1 MTSLPAEGRAPATRL
16 DAPAPAPRV
25 KVWDPV
31 VRLFHWTLALG
42 CIANLTVLR
51 EAEAAHRIVGYVV
64 VAALMVRLLW
74 GVIGSRH
81 ARFADFAPGPRRLVG
96 YLAAFI
102 RGREPRYLGHNPAGA
117 VMMLALM
124 MLAGICGA
132 TGWMMGLDAFWGDR
146 RIEAAHKLAANMILI
161 MAGLHVLAALA
172 ESWRHRENLIA
183 AMITGWKRAPSGTDV
198 DHATVANR
206 R

>member
-1 MTSLPAEGRAPATRL
+1 MTSLPTGGVAPGPCL
-16 DAPAPAPRV
+16 DVPAPDLRV

-51 EAEAAHRIVGYVV
+51 ETEIPHRIVGYA
-64 VAALMVRLLW
+64 VAAALVMRLLW
-74 GVIGSRH
+74 GAIGSRH
-81 ARFADFAPGPRRLVG
+81 ARFADFAPGPRRLAG
-96 YLAAFI
+96 YLAALVH
-102 RGREPRYLGHNPAGA
+102 GREPRYLGHNPAGA

-124 MLAGICGA
+124 ALAATCA
-132 TGWMMGLDAFWGDR
+132 LTGWMMGLDAFWGDHR
-146 RIEAAHKLAANMILI
+146 VETVHETAANMILI
-161 MAGLHVLAALA
+161 MAGLHVLAALI
-172 ESWRHRENLIA
+172 ESWRHRENLTA

-198 DHATVANR
+198 DHAAASGR